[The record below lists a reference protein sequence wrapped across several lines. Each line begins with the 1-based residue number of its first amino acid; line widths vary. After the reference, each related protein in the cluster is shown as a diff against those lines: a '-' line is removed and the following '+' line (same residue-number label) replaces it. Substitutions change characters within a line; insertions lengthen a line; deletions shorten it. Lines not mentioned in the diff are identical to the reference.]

1 MKHVS
6 VLLHEAI
13 DGLGIKDGDIFVD
26 GTLGSGGHSAE
37 VCRIYGDKVR
47 IIGFD
52 LDGDARKRALT
63 KVFETG
69 CTMTAIAANFRDIK
83 QSLSDIGI
91 THIDRALFD
100 LGISSVQLDDS
111 QRGFSFQ
118 RDEPL
123 LMTMR
128 EDPDAETV
136 TASIVVNDWS
146 EETIADIL
154 YGFGE
159 ETFARRIAKAIVG
172 RRKVKPIATT
182 KDLADIVTLAI
193 PARYRRGRI
202 HPATKT
208 FQAIRI
214 AVNEELASLEKG
226 LSDAFAIL
234 NPGGRIAIITFH
246 SLEDRIVKHAFRK
259 YSDDGTAILITK
271 KPVVPAAQ
279 EIKDNNRARSAKLR
293 ILEKK

>member
-111 QRGFSFQ
+111 PVAG
-118 RDEPL
+118 
-123 LMTMR
+123 
-128 EDPDAETV
+128 AEGQPEGAGELEIQHAV
-136 TASIVVNDWS
+136 EAVA
-146 EETIADIL
+146 IA
-154 YGFGE
+154 
-159 ETFARRIAKAIVG
+159 
-172 RRKVKPIATT
+172 P
-182 KDLADIVTLAI
+182 
-193 PARYRRGRI
+193 
-202 HPATKT
+202 
-208 FQAIRI
+208 QAVR
-214 AVNEELASLEKG
+214 
-226 LSDAFAIL
+226 
-234 NPGGRIAIITFH
+234 
-246 SLEDRIVKHAFRK
+246 
-259 YSDDGTAILITK
+259 
-271 KPVVPAAQ
+271 
-279 EIKDNNRARSAKLR
+279 
-293 ILEKK
+293 